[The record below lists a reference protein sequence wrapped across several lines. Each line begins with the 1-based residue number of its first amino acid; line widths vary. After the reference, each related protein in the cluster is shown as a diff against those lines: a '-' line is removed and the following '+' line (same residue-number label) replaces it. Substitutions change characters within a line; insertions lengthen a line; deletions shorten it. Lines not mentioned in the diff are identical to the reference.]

1 MDSSTKPSNHQKPS
15 LRLSDIHKLISGR
28 YDGPCRTA
36 DAERYLMAAI
46 PGLMPGARTWRYAVA
61 WARKWTPII
70 LEERGEDF
78 VRDCWTKVTTRKRP
92 NLTTDELAELL
103 AVADDEPVRLNLRC
117 IPAASRT
124 ADIRAADRRTKR
136 QLAAAA
142 RRATKPGYTP
152 RSESLKARAPWKA
165 LGMSR
170 TDWYAERK
178 AERLALVGEPK
189 IPILDDCEAI
199 VSVTPLGR
207 ISGHRIPLDPLQPI
221 SGPGDTQDVAPA
233 NDNPPPLTKVGY
245 HGRHVT
251 FTAAWVDILVSAA
264 PHIAD
269 DLVAHLD
276 AVDALMAKTPERN
289 HRAVSLNL
297 CRDRSRMVVRSRRK
311 ASSALAA

>member
-1 MDSSTKPSNHQKPS
+1 
-15 LRLSDIHKLISGR
+15 
-28 YDGPCRTA
+28 
-36 DAERYLMAAI
+36 MAAI
-46 PGLMPGARTWRYAVA
+46 PELMPRARSWRYAVS
-61 WARKWTPII
+61 WVKDRTPIL
-70 LEERGEDF
+70 LEEHGEEF
-78 VRDCWTKVTTRKRP
+78 IRDCWTKVANRECP
-92 NLTTDELAELL
+92 NLTTDQLSKLL
-103 AVADDEPVRLNLRC
+103 AVADYEPLRFGLRC

-124 ADIRAADRRTKR
+124 DEIRTADRKAKR
-136 QLAAAA
+136 QLADAA
-142 RRATKPGYTP
+142 RRAAKPGYTP

-178 AERLALVGEPK
+178 AERLAPVAEPE

-199 VSVTPLGR
+199 VSVTPFGR

-221 SGPGDTQDVAPA
+221 SGPGDTQDVAPV

-245 HGRHVT
+245 RGRHVT
-251 FTAAWVDILVSAA
+251 FTTAWVDILVSAA

-297 CRDRSRMVVRSRRK
+297 CRDISRRIIRSRRK